1 MLASLSLIF
10 TANNPRQP
18 QVNTRNRSPVPHDQG
33 EAAVGHHLHQENW
46 DVDLYS
52 MFHVENRS
60 CLTRGGFAAHTSA
73 D

>member
-33 EAAVGHHLHQENW
+33 EAAVGHHL
-46 DVDLYS
+46 
-52 MFHVENRS
+52 
-60 CLTRGGFAAHTSA
+60 TRRIGMSIFILCFTWKTVLA
-73 D
+73 